1 MANIISSK
9 EDEESEGNEINAN
22 LTTVLEQIRVQLESK
37 DVQTENKQV
46 KNSEVQTIG
55 KNEVRNLSPFETY
68 DLLFIRDLVNNLNY
82 DNEVLHDNSEDL
94 KAAFMFLLN

>member
-1 MANIISSK
+1 
-9 EDEESEGNEINAN
+9 
-22 LTTVLEQIRVQLESK
+22 LESK